1 MIRICSLVGD
11 DWKGKDRYGVSSLI
25 ETIEGIGKPNQRK
38 IERLPLRQAKYALVD
53 K

>member
-1 MIRICSLVGD
+1 MIG
-11 DWKGKDRYGVSSLI
+11 KGKRRYGVSSLI
-25 ETIEGIGKPNQRK
+25 EMIEGIGKPNQRK

>member
-1 MIRICSLVGD
+1 MIE
-11 DWKGKDRYGVSSLI
+11 KGKDRYGVSSLI

-38 IERLPLRQAKYALVD
+38 IERLPLRQAKSALVD